1 MTFDFGRKDTF
12 GAGFVKFDKFDDFGD
27 LRKFIFDF
35 LNCIGWR
42 KFTAVEN
49 FVDVADNTDGFF
61 GETGAFETD
70 NIDHFD
76 PAVASFGSHKGRNVF

>member
-1 MTFDFGRKDTF
+1 MKHEVIVSAKTIEAAVAE
-12 GAGFVKFDKFDDFGD
+12 GAEKP
-27 LRKFIFDF
+27 RA
-35 LNCIGWR
+35 
-42 KFTAVEN
+42 TEN
-49 FVDVADNTDGFF
+49 FVDVADDTDGFF